1 MKQINFDVE
10 HKLQLEEVLGWLVKD
25 KLITKIEDHA
35 IKQYALRWENREK
48 DLINLICDYQEG
60 KDSSLGKKISYSNLT
75 KWLSVKVGLS
85 LFHIDPLKIDAVSIT
100 AICTQPYAERFNILP
115 VKVEDDIITIAV
127 SEPFIREW
135 EQDLN
140 HLHKKKFKRVL
151 ANAKD
156 ISRYINELYA
166 FSKSV
171 KNASHRQEES
181 AGGQLSNLEQLLELG
196 EQSNLEANNQHI
208 VNLVNWLLQYA
219 FEQRASD
226 IHLEP
231 RREESHV
238 RFRID
243 GVMHQ
248 VYKIPTPVM
257 GAVISRIKTLG
268 RMDIA
273 EKRRPQDGRLK
284 TRNDKGEVELRLS
297 TMPTAFGEKVVMRIF
312 DPEILLRNFSA
323 LGFNQREKQLWST
336 MSRQAHGII
345 LVTGPTGSGKT
356 TTLYSTLKQLATPEV
371 NLCTVEDPIEL
382 IEPGF
387 NQMQVDHKIGLD
399 FSSGIRTLMRQDPD
413 IIMVGEIRD
422 LETAE
427 MAIQASLTGH
437 LVLSTLHTNNAAS
450 AVSRLLEI
458 GVKPYLVKLTL
469 LGVMAQR
476 LIRTLCSNCK
486 IEHIVTDD
494 EWESLVAPFL
504 IEKSAKVFKAKGC
517 SECRNT
523 GYAGRIGIY
532 EIFKNTSSIQKLI
545 TADCDA
551 NSITK
556 LALKDGMKTLRVSGV
571 EKVLGGLTSI
581 EEVLRVAP
589 ENLEA

>member
-10 HKLQLEEVLGWLVKD
+10 HKLQLEEVLDWLVKD

-48 DLINLICDYQEG
+48 DFINLICDYQVG

-75 KWLSVKVGLS
+75 KWLSVKVGVPLY
-85 LFHIDPLKIDAVSIT
+85 HIDPLKIDAVSIT

-115 VKVEDDIITIAV
+115 VKVENDVITIAV

-135 EQDLN
+135 EQDLY

-156 ISRYINELYA
+156 IQRYINELYA

-171 KNASHRQEES
+171 KNASDRQEDN
-181 AGGQLSNLEQLLELG
+181 AGNQLTNLEQLLELG
-196 EQSNLEANNQHI
+196 EKSNLEANNQHI
-208 VNLVNWLLQYA
+208 INLVNWLLQYA

-323 LGFNQREKQLWST
+323 LGFNQREKQLWGD
-336 MSRQAHGII
+336 MSNQAHGII

-450 AVSRLLEI
+450 AITRLLEI
-458 GVKPYLVKLTL
+458 GVKSYLVKLTL

-486 IEHIVTDD
+486 IEHIVTDE
-494 EWESLVAPFL
+494 EWKSLVTPFI
-504 IEKSAKVFKAKGC
+504 IEKSAKLYQAKGC

-523 GYAGRIGIY
+523 GYAGRVGIY
-532 EIFKNTSSIQKLI
+532 EIFKNTTSIQKII
-545 TADCDA
+545 TPGCDA
-551 NSITK
+551 NNITK
-556 LALKDGMKTLRVSGV
+556 LALKDGMKTLRISGV
-571 EKVLGGLTSI
+571 EKILAGVTSI

-589 ENLEA
+589 ENLEV

>member
-1 MKQINFDVE
+1 MKQTSSNSERKLTINE
-10 HKLQLEEVLGWLVKD
+10 ILSWL
-25 KLITKIEDHA
+25 IEDRLISIDEEQA
-35 IKQYALRWENREK
+35 IRQFSVRWENREK
-48 DLINLICDYQEG
+48 DLIEIIYDYQVE
-60 KDSSLGKKISYSNLT
+60 KDSKLGKKFTADKLS
-75 KWLSVKVGLS
+75 KWLAARIGLP
-85 LFHIDPLKIDAVSIT
+85 LFYIDPLKIDVTAVTSV
-100 AICTQPYAERFNILP
+100 CTQPYAERFNILP
-115 VKVEDDIITIAV
+115 VKIDDDVITVAV
-127 SEPFIREW
+127 SEPFIHEW
-135 EQDLN
+135 EKDLKQI
-140 HLHKKKFKRVL
+140 HKKNFKRVF
-151 ANAKD
+151 ASARD
-156 ISRYINELYA
+156 IKRYINELYA

-171 KNASHRQEES
+171 KHASNRPTDTK
-181 AGGQLSNLEQLLELG
+181 GQLNNLEQLVELG
-196 EQSNLEANNQHI
+196 KASDLEVNNQHI

-219 FEQRASD
+219 FDQRASD

-231 RREESHV
+231 RRELSQV

-248 VYKIPTPVM
+248 VYEIPTPVM

-297 TMPTAFGEKVVMRIF
+297 TMPTAFGEKMVMRIF
-312 DPEILLRNFSA
+312 DPEILLRNFSK
-323 LGFNQREKQLWST
+323 LGFNNREKQLWFD
-336 MSRQAHGII
+336 MSHQEHGIL

-382 IEPGF
+382 IDPSF
-387 NQMQVDHKIGLD
+387 NQMQVEHKIGLD
-399 FSSGIRTLMRQDPD
+399 FATGIRTLMRQDPD

-437 LVLSTLHTNNAAS
+437 LVLSTLHTNDAAA

-476 LIRTLCSNCK
+476 LIRTLCPNCK
-486 IEHIVTDD
+486 KQTVVGD
-494 EWESLVAPFL
+494 EQWQALVQPFAVKKPTFVYQA
-504 IEKSAKVFKAKGC
+504 IGC
-517 SECRNT
+517 VDCRNT
-523 GYAGRIGIY
+523 GYSGRIGIY
-532 EIFKNTSSIQKLI
+532 EIFKNTAPIQKQI
-545 TADCDA
+545 TGDCDA
-551 NSITK
+551 NSICK
-556 LALKDGMKTLRVSGV
+556 LAIKDGMQTLRLSGV
-571 EKVLGGLTSI
+571 EKVLEGLTTI
-581 EEVLRVAP
+581 EEILRVAP
-589 ENLEA
+589 ENIDM

>member
-1 MKQINFDVE
+1 MKHIDSE
-10 HKLQLEEVLGWLVKD
+10 SGHKIKLEEILDWLIKD
-25 KLITKIEDHA
+25 KLITKFEDQA
-35 IKQYALRWENREK
+35 IKQYALRWENRDK
-48 DLINLICDYQEG
+48 DLIHLISDFQKG
-60 KDSSLGKKISYSNLT
+60 KDSSLGKKITYGNLSE
-75 KWLSVKVGLS
+75 WFAAKVGLP
-85 LFHIDPLKIDAVSIT
+85 LFHIDPLKIDAVSVT
-100 AICTQPYAERFNILP
+100 SICTQPYAERFNILP
-115 VKVEDDIITIAV
+115 VKVEKDVITVAV
-127 SEPFIREW
+127 SEPFVREW
-135 EQDLN
+135 EEDLR
-140 HLHKKKFKRVL
+140 HLHKKKFKRVF
-151 ANAKD
+151 ASAKD
-156 ISRYINELYA
+156 INRYIGELYA

-171 KNASHRQEES
+171 KHATNRQLDNGS
-181 AGGQLSNLEQLLELG
+181 GQLGNLEQLLELG
-196 EQSNLEANNQHI
+196 QTSNLEANNQHI

-219 FEQRASD
+219 FDQRASD

-231 RREESHV
+231 RREESLV

-297 TMPTAFGEKVVMRIF
+297 SMPTAFGEKIVMRIF

-323 LGFNQREKQLWST
+323 LGFNKLEKQVWGD
-336 MSRQAHGII
+336 MSHQAHGII

-382 IEPGF
+382 IEPSF

-450 AVSRLLEI
+450 AVTRLLEI

-476 LIRTLCSNCK
+476 LIRTLCSSCK
-486 IEHIVTDD
+486 IEHVITDE
-494 EWESLVAPFL
+494 EWKVLVYPFL
-504 IEKSAKVFKAKGC
+504 VEKPEQIFQANGC
-517 SECRNT
+517 PDCRNT
-523 GYAGRIGIY
+523 GYSGRVGIY
-532 EIFKNTSSIQKLI
+532 EIFKNTPLIQKLI
-545 TADCDA
+545 TDDCDA

-556 LALKDGMKTLRVSGV
+556 LALKDGMKTLRLSGV
-571 EKVLGGLTSI
+571 EKILGGVTSI

-589 ENLEA
+589 ENVEI